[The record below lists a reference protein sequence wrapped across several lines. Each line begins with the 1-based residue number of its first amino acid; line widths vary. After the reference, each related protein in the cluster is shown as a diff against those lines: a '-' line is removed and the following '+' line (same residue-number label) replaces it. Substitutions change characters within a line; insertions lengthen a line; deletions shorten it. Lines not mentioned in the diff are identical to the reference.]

1 MLDFSQWNM
10 LRPYHFFFTEDK
22 NTVEPPVCD
31 HPKCKKTKSSL
42 IGGAYKNRT
51 TGASEHIYFM
61 EENFIARNLS
71 YAMCSS
77 MLLLKFFVNVVYS
90 K

>member
-1 MLDFSQWNM
+1 M
-10 LRPYHFFFTEDK
+10 LRPYHFFTEDK

-42 IGGAYKNRT
+42 MGGAYKNRT
-51 TGASEHIYFM
+51 TRASFEKRSEHIFFM
-61 EENFIARNLS
+61 EENFIACNLS
-71 YAMCSS
+71 YAVCSS
-77 MLLLKFFVNVVYS
+77 MLLLKIFVNVVYS